1 MAKRKCVRCDLTRIY
16 AQFDAKAA
24 KQAAQVVQE
33 VVVAAPAPKRPT
45 RKKKVE
51 EPIVEVPVEE
61 VPEVIEEVVEE
72 TPVIEEPVIEEHE
85 DIAE

>member
-16 AQFDAKAA
+16 AQFEAKAT
-24 KQAAQVVQE
+24 KAATSIKEE

-51 EPIVEVPVEE
+51 EPIVEIPVEE
-61 VPEVIEEVVEE
+61 IPEVVEE
-72 TPVIEEPVIEEHE
+72 TPAIEEPVVEEHKDAIE
-85 DIAE
+85 

>member
-16 AQFDAKAA
+16 AQFEAKAA
-24 KQAAQVVQE
+24 KAAAPVEEE
-33 VVVAAPAPKRPT
+33 VIVAAPALKRPT
-45 RKKKVE
+45 RKKKVK

-61 VPEVIEEVVEE
+61 TTDVIEEVVEE
-72 TPVIEEPVIEEHE
+72 TPVIEEHK

>member
-16 AQFDAKAA
+16 AQFEAKAT
-24 KQAAQVVQE
+24 KAATSIKEE

-51 EPIVEVPVEE
+51 EPIVEIPVEE
-61 VPEVIEEVVEE
+61 IPEVVEE
-72 TPVIEEPVIEEHE
+72 TPTIEEPVVEEHKDTIE
-85 DIAE
+85 

>member
-16 AQFDAKAA
+16 AQFEAKAT
-24 KQAAQVVQE
+24 KAATPIKEE

-51 EPIVEVPVEE
+51 EPIVEIPVEE
-61 VPEVIEEVVEE
+61 IQEVVEE
-72 TPVIEEPVIEEHE
+72 APAIEEPVVEEHKDAIE
-85 DIAE
+85 

>member
-24 KQAAQVVQE
+24 KASATIKEE
-33 VVVAAPAPKRPT
+33 VVVAAPAPKRST

-51 EPIVEVPVEE
+51 EPIVEIPVEE
-61 VPEVIEEVVEE
+61 IPEVVEE
-72 TPVIEEPVIEEHE
+72 TPVIKEHKN
-85 DIAE
+85 IAE

>member
-1 MAKRKCVRCDLTRIY
+1 MAKRKCVRWDLTRIY

-24 KQAAQVVQE
+24 KQAAPVVQE

-72 TPVIEEPVIEEHE
+72 APVIEEHE

>member
-16 AQFDAKAA
+16 AQFEAKAA
-24 KQAAQVVQE
+24 KAATSIKEE

-51 EPIVEVPVEE
+51 EPIVEIPVEE
-61 VPEVIEEVVEE
+61 IPEVVEE
-72 TPVIEEPVIEEHE
+72 TPTIEEPVVEEHKDAIE
-85 DIAE
+85 

>member
-16 AQFDAKAA
+16 AQFEAKAA
-24 KQAAQVVQE
+24 KAAAPVEEE
-33 VVVAAPAPKRPT
+33 VIVAAPALKWPT
-45 RKKKVE
+45 RKKKVK

-61 VPEVIEEVVEE
+61 TTDVIEEVVEE
-72 TPVIEEPVIEEHE
+72 TPVIEEHK

>member
-24 KQAAQVVQE
+24 KQAAPVVQE

-72 TPVIEEPVIEEHE
+72 APVIEEHE

>member
-1 MAKRKCVRCDLTRIY
+1 MKIAMAKKCMCCDLARIY

-24 KQAAQVVQE
+24 KAAAPIKEE
-33 VVVAAPAPKRPT
+33 VVVAAPAPKRPI

-51 EPIVEVPVEE
+51 EPIVEISVEKT
-61 VPEVIEEVVEE
+61 PDVIEEVVEE
-72 TPVIEEPVIEEHE
+72 APIIEEHE

>member
-16 AQFDAKAA
+16 AQFEAKAT
-24 KQAAQVVQE
+24 KAATSIKEE

-51 EPIVEVPVEE
+51 EPIVEIPVEE
-61 VPEVIEEVVEE
+61 IPEVVEE
-72 TPVIEEPVIEEHE
+72 TPTIEEPVIEEHE

>member
-16 AQFDAKAA
+16 AQYEAKAT
-24 KQAAQVVQE
+24 KAATSIKEE

-51 EPIVEVPVEE
+51 EPIVEIPVEE
-61 VPEVIEEVVEE
+61 IPEVVEE
-72 TPVIEEPVIEEHE
+72 TPTIEEPVVEEHKDAIE
-85 DIAE
+85 

>member
-16 AQFDAKAA
+16 AQFEAKAT
-24 KQAAQVVQE
+24 KAATSIKEE

-51 EPIVEVPVEE
+51 EPIVEIPVEE
-61 VPEVIEEVVEE
+61 IPEVVEE
-72 TPVIEEPVIEEHE
+72 TPTIEEPVVEEHKDAIE
-85 DIAE
+85 